1 MTIKA
6 REFDRLIHKFEFVTR
21 SSDHLLAWMEV
32 GGKKVVHTRRS
43 WKRGDL
49 PMQHTIRQ
57 QLKLNEEQLRQAI
70 DCTLTRDGYT
80 GIIRDKNIL

>member
-49 PMQHTIRQ
+49 PMQHTIRK
-57 QLKLNEEQLRQAI
+57 QLWLNEEQLRQAI
-70 DCTLTRDGYT
+70 DCTLTRDGY
-80 GIIRDKNIL
+80 IDILRDKNIL